1 MCINIRTPSQCMQH
15 TKHYVC
21 TKRHRVDMRQST
33 VEFNYI
39 VYAEVQW
46 KKNNKK
52 KSTAFS
58 IAQDFITC
66 QIIAHCPGQH
76 DEKLYPM
83 PARQQKYIQC
93 TVAQAISESSPWVS
107 IIAQL
112 KTYIQK
118 TASFCL
124 STLALCSQT
133 CIGSASYPPE
143 PQGTELLFSCREQC
157 AELQKL
163 LHP

>member
-1 MCINIRTPSQCMQH
+1 
-15 TKHYVC
+15 
-21 TKRHRVDMRQST
+21 MRQSI

-39 VYAEVQW
+39 VYAEVQR
-46 KKNNKK
+46 KKKEE

-58 IAQDFITC
+58 IGQDFITC
-66 QIIAHCPGQH
+66 QITAHCPGQH

-83 PARQQKYIQC
+83 PARQQKSIQC
-93 TVAQAISESSPWVS
+93 PAAQAISESSHWVS

-112 KTYIQK
+112 KAYIQK
-118 TASFCL
+118 ASFCL

-133 CIGSASYPPE
+133 CICSASYPPE

-157 AELQKL
+157 TELQKL